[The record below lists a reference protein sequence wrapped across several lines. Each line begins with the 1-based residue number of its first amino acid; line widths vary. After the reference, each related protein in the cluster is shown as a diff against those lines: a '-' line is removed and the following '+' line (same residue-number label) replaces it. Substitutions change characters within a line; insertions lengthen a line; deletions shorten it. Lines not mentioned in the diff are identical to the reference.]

1 MLRKRF
7 TPKATLNMEVINP
20 YGNTF
25 TIIKL
30 DCIDKYLKEYKEQ
43 IKVIVPD
50 INLVTKM
57 IVEALVLF
65 YKYKEDFID
74 HGLSDL
80 PKEEDMCTAEQQRA
94 RENLID
100 CIIES
105 MKEVDQ
111 YDGDLRLIC
120 ENSQSV
126 SVVNVHKH
134 VVLLSL
140 NIFSGSL
147 H

>member
-7 TPKATLNMEVINP
+7 TPKASLNMEVINP
-20 YGNTF
+20 HGNTL
-25 TIIKL
+25 TIVKL
-30 DCIDKYLKEYKEQ
+30 DCIDKYLKEYKDQ
-43 IKVIVPD
+43 IKEIIPD

-57 IVEALVLF
+57 VVEALILF

-80 PKEEDMCTAEQQRA
+80 PKAEDMDTTKQQRA
-94 RENLID
+94 RETLLE
-100 CIIES
+100 CIIKS
-105 MKEVDQ
+105 MEEIDQ
-111 YDGDLRLIC
+111 YEGDLRLIC
-120 ENSQSV
+120 DNSQSV
-126 SVVNVHKH
+126 SVINVHKH